1 MMKKYIKLTISLL
14 LIAFVYDSF
23 VIPIHLVAGG
33 TGGLGVIF
41 NRILGVEPY
50 IVIFFFSSVMFFLAC
65 LFLNTKDAL
74 ATFYVILIY
83 PFFIK
88 FFSLLNVSVLFF
100 DENILVLV
108 LISAIIIGL
117 LQGLIFKMDF
127 NIGGLSVLAQ
137 IFNKYF
143 KVSLTLANAVING
156 FIVLLGTAIFGIS
169 NLLYAI
175 VFLIVSR
182 FVSERV
188 LLGSSRNKI
197 FQIISSEYKIIEK
210 FIEKKLVHDVTLY
223 DTYGGYRKK
232 KRKLIMTVI
241 PNSDFIILKDFV
253 KSVDKRAFIFVS
265 DNYEV
270 NRQDILIKKGVKR

>member
-1 MMKKYIKLTISLL
+1 MMKEYAKLTICLL
-14 LIAFVYDSF
+14 LIAFVYNSF

-65 LFLNTKDAL
+65 LFLDIKDVL

-83 PFFIK
+83 PLFIK
-88 FFSLLNVSVLFF
+88 FFSLLNVNELFLT
-100 DENILVLV
+100 ENILVLV
-108 LISAIIIGL
+108 LISAIIIGA
-117 LQGLIFKMDF
+117 LQGLIFKMNF

-137 IFNKYF
+137 VFNKYF
-143 KVSLTLANAVING
+143 KISLTLANAIING
-156 FIVLLGTAIFGIS
+156 LVVMLGTAIFGIS

-182 FVSERV
+182 FISERV
-188 LLGSSRNKI
+188 FLGSSRNKI
-197 FQIISSEYKIIEK
+197 FKIISSEYKLIEK
-210 FIEKKLVHDVTLY
+210 FIKEKLVHDVTLY
-223 DTYGGYRKK
+223 DTYGGYKNR
-232 KRKLIMTVI
+232 KRKLLMTVI
-241 PNSDFIILKDFV
+241 PNSDFIVLKDFV
-253 KSVDKRAFIFVS
+253 KSVDKQAFIFVS

-270 NRQDILIKKGVKR
+270 NRQDVLIKKGVKR